1 VPLTT
6 TAWEPNIGPMVIRD
20 EMCTTQQ
27 LLQNY
32 IGCFAFNLKEL
43 GRLKGQEV
51 RIILED
57 ENPIFKRPSE
67 VERALV

>member
-1 VPLTT
+1 
-6 TAWEPNIGPMVIRD
+6 
-20 EMCTTQQ
+20 MCTTQQ

-43 GRLKGQEV
+43 GWLKGQEEQ
-51 RIILED
+51 IILED
-57 ENPIFKRPSE
+57 ENPIFRRPNE

>member
-1 VPLTT
+1 
-6 TAWEPNIGPMVIRD
+6 
-20 EMCTTQQ
+20 MCTTQQ

-43 GRLKGQEV
+43 GWLKGQEE

-57 ENPIFKRPSE
+57 ENPIFRRPNE